1 MAPGEGRIEGN
12 GHTTVFAMEKSDDRR
27 TSGVFSGHLPPQH
40 HPPYVFNLH
49 ADEHSIPSAEHEAQ
63 AEVPSRE
70 DPETDAQTQHI
81 SRSRARKDVK
91 KAAKARKAANWEAN
105 QQKVAKGRKMK
116 AKEETKGPEAGSSAS
131 DVDKS

>member
-1 MAPGEGRIEGN
+1 MIAELLVSFPVIYPHNTTHHMSSIFTVFSTNACCSRGFWLRPSSN
-12 GHTTVFAMEKSDDRR
+12 LGHTNEY
-27 TSGVFSGHLPPQH
+27 SGP
-40 HPPYVFNLH
+40 

-116 AKEETKGPEAGSSAS
+116 VYAPACLCLPSH
-131 DVDKS
+131 